1 MAVFIVLAA
10 LGVLWLIA
18 SRRWRRRVIL
28 PTAIAVVLYIV
39 LTAPPT
45 VELALKAFVLP
56 LPKDAGEPV
65 DAMVILG
72 RGEPSRY
79 QRVDLAAQQW
89 RAGRTSKIFA
99 SGRLDAIRI
108 LEDLKKQGIPVQRLG
123 GEECSLTTE
132 ENGLFTSVILEP
144 QQNQKILLITDAPHM
159 LRSFLVFQRFGY
171 TSIPQVSALST
182 TWSAKKKA
190 RVMMREVVGLV
201 SYGLAGRL
209 KPQTAVEMAH
219 SQKSA
224 VQKLTAWNCK
234 V

>member
-1 MAVFIVLAA
+1 MAVLIVLAA
-10 LGVLWLIA
+10 LSVLWLIA
-18 SRRWRRRVIL
+18 SRQWQRRVIL
-28 PTAIAVVLYIV
+28 PMTIV
-39 LTAPPT
+39 IMLCIILTAPLT
-45 VELALKAFVLP
+45 IELALKAFVLP

-72 RGEPSRY
+72 RGEPFRY
-79 QRVDLAAQQW
+79 QRVNLAVQQW
-89 RAGRTSKIFA
+89 QAGRTSKIFA
-99 SGRLDAIRI
+99 SGRLDAIPI

-132 ENGLFTSVILEP
+132 ENGLFTSVILKP

-171 TSIPQVSALST
+171 TPIPQVSALSA
-182 TWSAKKKA
+182 TWSAPKKA
-190 RVMMREVVGLV
+190 SVMMREVVGLM

-209 KPQTAVEMAH
+209 NPQTAVEMAQSH
-219 SQKSA
+219 RSA
-224 VQKLTAWNCK
+224 IKKMMAWNCK

>member
-1 MAVFIVLAA
+1 MAVLLVLAA
-10 LGVLWLIA
+10 LSVLGLIA
-18 SRRWRRRVIL
+18 PRRWRRRVIV
-28 PTAIAVVLYIV
+28 PMAIVVTLYSV
-39 LTAPPT
+39 LTAPLT

-56 LPKDAGEPV
+56 LPKDAGERV

-72 RGEPSRY
+72 RGEPSRH
-79 QRVDLAAQQW
+79 QRVDLAIQQW
-89 RAGRTSKIFA
+89 RTGRTSKVFA
-99 SGRLDAIRI
+99 SGRLDATQI

-144 QQNQKILLITDAPHM
+144 QHNQKILLITDAPHM

-171 TSIPQVSALST
+171 TPIPQVSALSA

-190 RVMMREVVGLV
+190 RVMMREVVGLMG
-201 SYGLAGRL
+201 YGLAGRL
-209 KPQTAVEMAH
+209 TPQTTVEMAP
-219 SQKSA
+219 SRRSA
-224 VQKLTAWNCK
+224 VQKMTAWNCK